1 MASSTGFFKPPILDL
16 GVDRYASFK
25 QWKAR
30 EEDYVIVSELGKKDP
45 EYQCAMLRFTFNEET
60 RNIYESLGL
69 FKMTPRM
76 SIKLLKLLKSLP
88 REL

>member
-1 MASSTGFFKPPILDL
+1 MSMASSTGFFKPPILGL

-30 EEDYVIVSELGKKDP
+30 WEDYVIVSELGKKDP

-60 RNIYESLGL
+60 RNMYESLGL
-69 FKMTPRM
+69 FKDD
-76 SIKLLKLLKSLP
+76 SKNVYKII
-88 REL
+88 EAI